1 MRMLRY
7 LMDYLDKEYDI
18 TQIEDVKPFH
28 IKHFLLLKQ
37 EEGKKPQYSDENH
50 YLLGYDGEKV
60 RPYRIDRMEG
70 VKAEKAIPGRG
81 RRSLMKRSTL
91 TTIANTPLA
100 CMMAR
105 WKLSGFASFI
115 A

>member
-37 EEGKKPQYSDENH
+37 EEGKKPQYINDLLKVYKTFFR
-50 YLLGYDGEKV
+50 YLEEEDCSVTIDVRLEGKEKGERV
-60 RPYRIDRMEG
+60 
-70 VKAEKAIPGRG
+70 
-81 RRSLMKRSTL
+81 
-91 TTIANTPLA
+91 
-100 CMMAR
+100 C
-105 WKLSGFASFI
+105 
-115 A
+115 